1 MVYYPLFIT
10 LLQLTN
16 NYIMDIL
23 LTSNDTN
30 SCSDHC
36 DYDAGTTCINIK
48 DNNVLHTCD
57 RFNDTILGKLLIQLE
72 ELV

>member
-1 MVYYPLFIT
+1 
-10 LLQLTN
+10 
-16 NYIMDIL
+16 MDIL